1 MNVLILWGKIFMNI
15 LCLIMKYLIKTTD
28 NSALEEVEHVR
39 VVWDTTDDNVLIQN
53 TIGGGG

>member
-1 MNVLILWGKIFMNI
+1 MYISFKFFV
-15 LCLIMKYLIKTTD
+15 MKYLVKTTD

-53 TIGGGG
+53 TIGGGGKFRLR

>member
-1 MNVLILWGKIFMNI
+1 MNI

-53 TIGGGG
+53 TIGGGGGKFRLR